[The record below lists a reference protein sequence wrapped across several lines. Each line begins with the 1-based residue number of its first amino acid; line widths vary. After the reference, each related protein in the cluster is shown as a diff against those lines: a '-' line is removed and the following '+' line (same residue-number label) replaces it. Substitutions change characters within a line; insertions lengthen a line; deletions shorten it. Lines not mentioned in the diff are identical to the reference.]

1 MSDRFQDPNWGKHG
15 NPNRTDW
22 SQTSRGLNELR
33 SNFWSVNRTD
43 RPLFHDGT
51 ETKISVWTIVW
62 VVAFIIILSGFS
74 ETARGVIFYGIN
86 VTETWYASV
95 DSMLDALGAPK
106 LP

>member
-1 MSDRFQDPNWGKHG
+1 MHDRHHDSNWGKHG
-15 NPNRTDW
+15 NPNRTEW
-22 SQTSRGLNELR
+22 FHAPRGLNHLDT
-33 SNFWSVNRTD
+33 SNKN

-51 ETKISVWTIVW
+51 DLKVSVWNIFW

-74 ETARGVIFYGIN
+74 DTARGVIFYGIN
-86 VTETWYASV
+86 ITETWYASV

>member
-22 SQTSRGLNELR
+22 SQTSHGLDELR
-33 SNFWSVNRTD
+33 STFRSTNRPD
-43 RPLFHDGT
+43 RPLFHDGM
-51 ETKISVWTIVW
+51 ETKVSVWTIFW
-62 VVAFIIILSGFS
+62 VISFIIILSGFS
-74 ETARGVIFYGIN
+74 DTARGVIFYGIN
-86 VTETWYASV
+86 ITENWYAGV

>member
-1 MSDRFQDPNWGKHG
+1 MSDRFQDPNWGKYG
-15 NPNRTDW
+15 NPNRSDW
-22 SQTSRGLNELR
+22 ANTPRSLNELQLR
-33 SNFWSVNRTD
+33 SWEAKHD
-43 RPLFHDGT
+43 RPLFHDGS

-62 VVAFIIILSGFS
+62 VIAFIIILSGFS

-86 VTETWYASV
+86 ITETWYASV

>member
-1 MSDRFQDPNWGKHG
+1 MSDRFHDPNWGKHG

-22 SQTSRGLNELR
+22 GNTPRGLDELHSKHWVTR
-33 SNFWSVNRTD
+33 ASI

-51 ETKISVWTIVW
+51 DVKVSVWTIVW
-62 VVAFIIILSGFS
+62 VVALIIILSGFS

-86 VTETWYASV
+86 LTETWYASI

>member
-22 SQTSRGLNELR
+22 SNTPRGLNELD
-33 SNFWSVNRTD
+33 SKHWTIKHKD
-43 RPLFHDGT
+43 RPMFHDGLD
-51 ETKISVWTIVW
+51 TKVSVWTIFW
-62 VVAFIIILSGFS
+62 VVAFIIILGGFS

-86 VTETWYASV
+86 ITENWYASV
-95 DSMLDALGAPK
+95 DILLDALGAPK